1 MRRCPAATAPLLA
14 LVALLAS
21 SAARDARP
29 APPAPP
35 PAEPPAVFE
44 GRVVKVVDGDTIDVL
59 WRKTPVRVRF
69 LGIDTPERGQA
80 FGAKASQFV
89 KRATRGG
96 TVKVVGAANDGRKRR
111 LAEIFS
117 ADGASLN
124 RQLVAHGLA
133 WHYVQYSDDA
143 TLAALQREAR
153 RKKLGLWADPAPVPP
168 WDYRAAKRAGSKS
181 SKAPPPAGAVVGNRS
196 SHIYH
201 APGCPDREKVSPRN
215 RELFATESE
224 AKAAGFRRAR
234 NCPR

>member
-14 LVALLAS
+14 WAVLLVPAAALG
-21 SAARDARP
+21 ARP
-29 APPAPP
+29 APVPD
-35 PAEPPAVFE
+35 EPPAVFE
-44 GRVVKVVDGDTIDVL
+44 GRVVKVLDGDTIDVL

-69 LGIDTPERGQA
+69 LGIDTPEKAQA
-80 FGAKASQFV
+80 YGAKARDFV

-96 TVKVVGAANDGRKRR
+96 VVKVVGAANDGRKRR

-124 RQLVAHGLA
+124 RQLVAQGLA
-133 WHYVQYSDDA
+133 WHYAKYSDDA
-143 TLAALQREAR
+143 TLAALEREAR
-153 RKKLGLWADPAPVPP
+153 RKKLGLWADAEPVAP
-168 WDYRAAKRAGSKS
+168 WDFRAAKRDGAKTET
-181 SKAPPPAGAVVGNRS
+181 APPPAGAVVGNRGS
-196 SHIYH
+196 RIYH

-224 AKAAGFRRAR
+224 AQAAGFRRAR